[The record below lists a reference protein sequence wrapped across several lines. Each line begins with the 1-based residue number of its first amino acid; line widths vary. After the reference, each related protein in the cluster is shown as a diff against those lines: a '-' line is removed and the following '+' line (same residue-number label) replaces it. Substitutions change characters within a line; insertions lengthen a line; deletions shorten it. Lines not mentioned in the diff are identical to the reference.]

1 MNRSYIS
8 SGKGMD
14 SHMDYPLV
22 DALIRYF
29 KYEDVT
35 KLRYIIQDML
45 NEYPKGSIDTIMNFT
60 STHDISRPIN
70 IFGSKEFSEYSE
82 WAWNVIHEDYN
93 YLNNYQMT
101 QEEYEKGKEIF
112 MTYLFC
118 LNFMPGILSIFY
130 GDEAAVMGLGNLL
143 NRQPYPW
150 DKRSERLVHFV
161 KMLGQIR
168 KDEEFLKTADMNI
181 VDINHDYF
189 MFERTSKDGD
199 ALITINRTPDEKKIL
214 IPSLGN
220 FTQSW
225 PTSSFIFFAFSAEI

>member
-1 MNRSYIS
+1 
-8 SGKGMD
+8 
-14 SHMDYPLV
+14 MDYPLV

-93 YLNNYQMT
+93 YLNNYQMS
-101 QEEYEKGKEIF
+101 QEEYDKGKEIF

-130 GDEAAVMGLGNLL
+130 GDEAGVMGLGNLL
-143 NRQPYPW
+143 NR
-150 DKRSERLVHFV
+150 
-161 KMLGQIR
+161 
-168 KDEEFLKTADMNI
+168 
-181 VDINHDYF
+181 
-189 MFERTSKDGD
+189 
-199 ALITINRTPDEKKIL
+199 
-214 IPSLGN
+214 
-220 FTQSW
+220 
-225 PTSSFIFFAFSAEI
+225 